1 VFVTSWRSTEMSKWI
16 KSVFGMEAF
25 STSETL
31 SCTLDLEN
39 FAVAHQ
45 FLQTAKCCQNA
56 NVHAQCDE
64 LDY

>member
-1 VFVTSWRSTEMSKWI
+1 
-16 KSVFGMEAF
+16 MEAF

-39 FAVAHQ
+39 FAMARQ
-45 FLQTAKCCQNA
+45 LLQTLQTEKCCQNA

-64 LDY
+64 LDH

>member
-1 VFVTSWRSTEMSKWI
+1 
-16 KSVFGMEAF
+16 MEAF

-39 FAVAHQ
+39 FAVARQ
-45 FLQTAKCCQNA
+45 LLQTAKCCQNV

-64 LDY
+64 LDHQT